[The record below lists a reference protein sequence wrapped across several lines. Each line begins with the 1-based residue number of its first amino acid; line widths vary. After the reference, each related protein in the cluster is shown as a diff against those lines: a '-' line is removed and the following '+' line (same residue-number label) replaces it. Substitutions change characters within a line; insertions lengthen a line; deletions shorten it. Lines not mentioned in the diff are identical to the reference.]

1 MERYRGLVD
10 IMMTYEDRETAQ
22 KKAEEFNN
30 YLKLFRHF
38 YREVEEIDADAMSPE
53 DEIMQA
59 LDGAVPVE
67 SNIDSTSL
75 DSVEE

>member
-10 IMMTYEDRETAQ
+10 IMLMYEDRETAR
-22 KKAEEFNN
+22 KKAEEFNT

-38 YREVEEIDADAMSPE
+38 YQEDEEIDAEVQSPQE
-53 DEIMQA
+53 QILEG

-67 SNIDSTSL
+67 RPIDSASL
-75 DSVEE
+75 DSVN